1 MTPLTIRDNKEGFV
15 RKLFDG
21 ISPQYDFFNRLSSFG
36 LDQGWRRKSVAAL
49 KLLPG
54 MRVLDV
60 ASGTGDM
67 GLLAAREL
75 LPLGLVV
82 GFDLSRPMLSFAKR
96 KLMKFPAAGWHMALA
111 QGKAEALSFSDGSFD
126 AATIAFGMRNV
137 SDLALTF
144 QELHRV
150 LKSGGRIA
158 LLEFGRPEGF
168 FFRMGQALWLSTGVP
183 VIGMLTTGKIWP
195 FLYLRRSIGEFLT
208 PEAVVEYLEK
218 AGFRDVEARPMS
230 GGVVNLY
237 TGEKF

>member
-1 MTPLTIRDNKEGFV
+1 MTPPTIRDNKEGFV

-36 LDQGWRRKSVAAL
+36 LDQGWRRRSIAAL

-67 GLLAAREL
+67 GILAAHEL

-82 GFDLSRPMLSFAKR
+82 GLDPSYPMLSLAQR
-96 KLMKFPAAGWHMALA
+96 KLEKLPVARWHMTLA
-111 QGKAEALSFSDGSFD
+111 RGKAEALSFSDGSFD

-137 SDLALTF
+137 SDLSATF

-158 LLEFGRPEGF
+158 LLEFGRPKGI
-168 FFRMGQALWLSTGVP
+168 FFRTGQALWLSTGVP
-183 VIGMLTTGKIWP
+183 AIGILTTGKIWP
-195 FLYLRRSIGEFLT
+195 FLYLRRSIGEFLA
-208 PEAVVEYLEK
+208 PEAVVEHLEK
-218 AGFRDVEARPMS
+218 TGFRDVEARPMT

-237 TGEKF
+237 TGTKS